1 MSYFLKS
8 GNTFRVSTKEA
19 MDLHEKLP
27 AGNYVVKEMPM
38 DGPLYLEHI
47 ESFEI
52 KGKRYGDLD
61 KNTDLL
67 EVPHWSHPPWHEF
80 ADKDRA
86 HSISPGMHG

>member
-19 MDLHEKLP
+19 MDLHDTLP

-52 KGKRYGDLD
+52 KGGVAARGTKANPVHMRAYGLFNLD
-61 KNTDLL
+61 NHLRDFIVSLTVL
-67 EVPHWSHPPWHEF
+67 
-80 ADKDRA
+80 
-86 HSISPGMHG
+86 

>member
-38 DGPLYLEHI
+38 DGPLYLEHM
-47 ESFEI
+47 
-52 KGKRYGDLD
+52 
-61 KNTDLL
+61 
-67 EVPHWSHPPWHEF
+67 
-80 ADKDRA
+80 
-86 HSISPGMHG
+86 SPLKLKASVMATWIRTLTVF